1 MQYEIVSGFEVIII
15 GSRIVYA
22 VCMHVTG
29 FTYHVGPFQEV
40 LNDPLKDSQGEVF
53 EDVQLT

>member
-1 MQYEIVSGFEVIII
+1 MQYEIVLGFEVIII

-29 FTYHVGPFQEV
+29 FTYRVAPFQEV
-40 LNDPLKDSQGEVF
+40 IEDPLKDSQGEVF